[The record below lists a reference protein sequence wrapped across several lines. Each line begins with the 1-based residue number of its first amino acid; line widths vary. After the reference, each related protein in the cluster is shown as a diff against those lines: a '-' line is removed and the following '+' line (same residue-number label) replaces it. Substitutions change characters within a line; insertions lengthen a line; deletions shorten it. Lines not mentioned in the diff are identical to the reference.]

1 MSSLIVGVVSM
12 EKFAINVVV
21 ASVAKQSRLL
31 KALLICWIA
40 SRHAVLAA
48 KGGSQ
53 RQLLC
58 WILRL
63 QSTPRINDDIACFK
77 RTYYEIALSHL
88 WKC

>member
-40 SRHAVLAA
+40 SRHAVLPAI
-48 KGGSQ
+48 GSSQ
-53 RQLLC
+53 RLIFFGSVTHQQL
-58 WILRL
+58 
-63 QSTPRINDDIACFK
+63 TV
-77 RTYYEIALSHL
+77 T
-88 WKC
+88 